1 VVGRA
6 LHGDDF
12 GGFVGGFAVGG
23 GIAREAGFDG
33 VEIHAGNGY
42 LIDQFLHDGSNT
54 RRDEYGG
61 SVQNRARFLL
71 DIVDACIG
79 TCGPGRVGVHLSPY
93 GKAHSMTDTAPDA
106 LFEYVAQ
113 ALGQR
118 RIAFIFV
125 REAARAAQLTQRMKQ
140 LFGGPVVVN
149 ERYDAGR
156 AQSALDADHADAV
169 AFGKPFIANP
179 DLVARLKAGV
189 PLNEW
194 DSGTFYSS
202 GPQGYTDYPCASVE
216 VPVLDETC
224 S

>member
-1 VVGRA
+1 MPGIVA
-6 LHGDDF
+6 DF
-12 GGFVGGFAVGG
+12 AEAARN
-23 GIAREAGFDG
+23 AREAGFDG

-42 LIDQFLHDGSNT
+42 LIDQFLQDGSNN

-61 SVQNRARFLL
+61 SIQNRARLL
-71 DIVDACIG
+71 LEIVDECIG
-79 TCGPGRVGVHLSPY
+79 ICGPGRVGVHLSPY
-93 GKAHSMTDTAPDA
+93 GTAHAMADSDPAA
-106 LFEYVAQ
+106 LFGYVAQ

-125 REAARAAQLTQRMKQ
+125 REAPQAASLTGHMRQ

-149 ERYDAGR
+149 ERYDGER
-156 AQSALDADHADAV
+156 AQHALDSNHADAV

-194 DSGTFYSS
+194 DSGTFYSA
-202 GPQGYTDYPCASVE
+202 GPQGYTDYPNAGLELSL
-216 VPVLDETC
+216 LDETC